1 MKKILIKKQHGQS
14 MVEYIVVVAALI
26 AALVVGEDVMQAMR
40 DATKGSYEGYS
51 YGVSISELPDENEAT
66 PTP

>member
-1 MKKILIKKQHGQS
+1 MKTSIITKQRGQS
-14 MVEYIVVVAALI
+14 MVEYIVVVAAII
-26 AALVVGEDVMQAMR
+26 AALVVGKDVMKAMR

-51 YGVSISELPDENEAT
+51 YGVSMSELPDENDAT

>member
-1 MKKILIKKQHGQS
+1 